1 MRALRDQSWASLRDD
16 TRSLTHIIVIATKPD
31 IIKQAPVYWELRRR
45 GELVLICHTGQHTDR
60 RYSGAMLEEFDL
72 PVDIE
77 LNIRGPLHHKTAQT
91 IERFGDVLEQ
101 LRDLGKTPIPYV
113 HGDTAAAMAVGVAS
127 YLQRIA
133 CVHVEAGIRTLTP
146 RREIYEKL
154 LAEHR
159 NGGLDIDAY
168 RATLMQRE
176 SFERGSMEPYPEQ
189 FNTRVAEAATGVHA
203 APVELVRDFLHD
215 EGFSPQSVVVT
226 GNTVVDATR
235 SALADSHRATIFDT
249 YPQLS
254 EGGFVRV
261 CIHRRE
267 NTADRSRF
275 VVLIDAIE
283 RLLESGTRIL
293 FISLFGT
300 EEAIDRHD
308 QRARLQRLVQSYPG
322 SLIYSPVWPNY
333 RDVIAAMR
341 LCSAVATDSG
351 SMQEEMS
358 VLGIPCV
365 TLRFGTDRPESVLAG
380 VNLLAPPIDGSL
392 VAAII
397 QGAVDNA
404 EMASVGNIYGEGA
417 AQRLVDAV
425 LIRACEESG
434 VFLDEVRRLAL

>member
-1 MRALRDQSWASLRDD
+1 MRALSDQSRTSLCDD
-16 TRSLTHIIVIATKPD
+16 KRRLTHIVVIATKPD
-31 IIKQAPVYWELRRR
+31 IIKQAPVYWELSQR

-60 RYSGAMLEEFDL
+60 RYSGAMLEEFGL

-77 LNIRGPLHHKTAQT
+77 LNIGGPLHHKTAQT
-91 IERFGDVLEQ
+91 IERFGDVLEE

-113 HGDTAAAMAVGVAS
+113 HGDTAAAMAIGVAS
-127 YLQRIA
+127 YLQRVA

-146 RREIYEKL
+146 RREIFEKL

-159 NGGLDIDAY
+159 EHGVDIDGY
-168 RATLMQRE
+168 RATLMQYE

-203 APVELVRDFLHD
+203 APVELVRNFLHQ
-215 EGFSPQSVVVT
+215 EGFSPESVVVT

-235 SALADSHRATIFDT
+235 RALVDSHRATIFET
-249 YPQLS
+249 YPQLK

-267 NTADRSRF
+267 NTANRDRF

-283 RLLESGTRIL
+283 ELLQSGTRIL

-300 EEAIDRHD
+300 EEALDRHD
-308 QRARLQRLVQSYPG
+308 QRERIDHLVETYPQ

-351 SMQEEMS
+351 SMQEEMM

-380 VNLLAPPIDGSL
+380 ANLLAPPIDGSL

-397 QGAVDNA
+397 RGAIDNVQ
-404 EMASVGNIYGEGA
+404 MASVGNIYGDGA
-417 AQRLVDAV
+417 AQQVVDAV
-425 LIRACEESG
+425 LCRARDGDG
-434 VFLDEVRRLAL
+434 VFFDESRRLGL

>member
-1 MRALRDQSWASLRDD
+1 MNLLRDESRALLCEDP
-16 TRSLTHIIVIATKPD
+16 RSITHVIVIATKPD

-45 GELVLICHTGQHTDR
+45 GELALICHTGQHTDR
-60 RYSGAMLEEFDL
+60 SYSGAMLEEFDL

-77 LNIRGPLHHKTAQT
+77 LHISGPLHHKTAQT
-91 IERFGDVLEQ
+91 IERFGDVLEV
-101 LRDLGKTPIPYV
+101 LHDLGKTPIPYV

-127 YLQRIA
+127 YLQRVA

-146 RREIYEKL
+146 RREIFEKL
-154 LAEHR
+154 LSEHHS
-159 NGGLDIDAY
+159 GALDIDAY
-168 RATLMQRE
+168 RATLMQRD

-203 APVELVRDFLHD
+203 APVELVRNFLHE
-215 EGFSPQSVVVT
+215 EGFSPESVVVT

-235 SALADSHRATIFDT
+235 RALADSQRATIFET
-249 YPQLS
+249 YPQLAD
-254 EGGFVRV
+254 GGFVRV

-267 NTADRSRF
+267 NTADRDRF

-283 RLLESGTRIL
+283 HLLQAGVSVL

-300 EEAIDRHD
+300 EEALDRHA
-308 QRARLQRLVQSYPG
+308 QRDRLERLVSLYPK

-351 SMQEEMS
+351 SMQEEMT

-380 VNLLAPPIDGSL
+380 ANLLAPPIDGSL

-397 QGAVDNA
+397 RGAVDNVK
-404 EMASVGNIYGEGA
+404 MASVGNIYGDNA
-417 AQRLVDAV
+417 AEQIVDAV
-425 LIRACEESG
+425 LSRAFEGDG
-434 VFLDEVRRLAL
+434 VFVDEVRRLDL